1 VKVVETSVLLILLA
15 MGLTNKRKI
24 CIKVSRFTPVLITST
39 GWYMEAVSTA
49 RFHSQTLFV

>member
-49 RFHSQTLFV
+49 GFHSQTLFV